1 VVGRHGKRHVVAL
14 SVLGGRISPALS
26 DSSPKLTF
34 RLLDEFQKLF
44 QGRVYKH
51 RASNQG
57 DYIAMHLYEDLVEIN
72 RSPKL
77 VAAVKNEILV
87 LNVANRLQGIRARRG
102 DGTFGEVVPGEI
114 PIRDV
119 GYAVARGKIAT
130 VEIGVEVKILA
141 KAMIKQ
147 IDRVIND
154 LRNQVV
160 QFRRGGAHSF
170 CVGVV
175 GINQADHYVSFE
187 GDRPWPTTGKGG
199 YLHPIQEA
207 AEAERRLIEQAA
219 PLYNEFLILRY
230 RATNEN
236 PYPFEWSDFN
246 ETRLN
251 YAAVLTRI
259 SSAFQQKL

>member
-1 VVGRHGKRHVVAL
+1 MHILVESAN
-14 SVLGGRISPALS
+14 
-26 DSSPKLTF
+26 KLDF
-34 RLLDEFQKLF
+34 RLLSEFQKLF
-44 QGRVYKH
+44 AGRVYKH

-57 DYIAMHLYEDLVEIN
+57 DYIAMHLYEDLVAID

-77 VAAVKNEILV
+77 AAAIKKETLV
-87 LNVANRLQGIRARRG
+87 LNVANRLQGKRARRG
-102 DGTFGEVVPGEI
+102 DGTLGEI
-114 PIRDV
+114 VHGEAPIRDE

-154 LRNQVV
+154 LSNQVV
-160 QFRRGGAHSF
+160 QFRRSGGHPF
-170 CVGVV
+170 CVAIV
-175 GINQADHYVSFE
+175 GINQADHYISFE

-199 YLHPIQEA
+199 YPHPYKEA
-207 AEAERRLIEQAA
+207 AEAERRLREHAA
-219 PLYNEFLILRY
+219 PSYNEFLVLRY
-230 RATNEN
+230 RATNE
-236 PYPFEWSDFN
+236 PPFPFEWVDFN

-259 SSAFQQKL
+259 SSAFQQRS